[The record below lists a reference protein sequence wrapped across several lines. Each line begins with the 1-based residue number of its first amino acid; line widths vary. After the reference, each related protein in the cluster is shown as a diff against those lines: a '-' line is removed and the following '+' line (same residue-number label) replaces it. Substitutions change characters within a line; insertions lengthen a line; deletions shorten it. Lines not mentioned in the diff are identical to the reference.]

1 MKKSSWN
8 LHNSGLECGL
18 IEISELKKMGNI
30 EVAFLNKSQLLVSLL
45 WGSLILVG
53 GCSSETAPRSS
64 DGAGGSATAITPTG
78 SIRIDGSSTVF
89 PISMAIA
96 EEFGAVNPHIKVPV
110 KQSGT
115 GGGMKQ
121 FTVGEVDICN
131 ASRQMKDSEKEAC
144 AANGVE
150 FIELTVA
157 FDGMAVVANP
167 ANDWCDC
174 ITVEQLKNIW
184 RPESDEQVTK
194 WSDVNPD
201 WPDVELKLYG
211 PGTDSGTF
219 EYFTEA
225 IVGEARASR
234 PDYTASEND
243 NALVRGV
250 AADKGALGYFGYAYF
265 AENQDQLKLLGVNN
279 GTDCVVPSEESV
291 RAGTYT
297 PLSRPLFIYVSHKS
311 LERPEVAEFVKFYL
325 ENVGELSREVGYVPI
340 TDDVVEENARQ
351 LEIALA
357 K

>member
-1 MKKSSWN
+1 M
-8 LHNSGLECGL
+8 
-18 IEISELKKMGNI
+18 NI
-30 EVAFLNKSQLLVSLL
+30 FLSLVSSFLTC
-45 WGSLILVG
+45 LILAS
-53 GCSSETAPRSS
+53 GCSKSAPS
-64 DGAGGSATAITPTG
+64 GAGSASNPEQSTPSG

-89 PISMAIA
+89 PISMAVA
-96 EEFGAVNPHIKVPV
+96 EEFGAAFPKIKVPV

-131 ASRQMKDSEKEAC
+131 ASREIKDSELEAC
-144 AANGVE
+144 KEHGVE

-157 FDGMAVVANP
+157 FDGMAIVANP
-167 ANDWCDC
+167 ENDWCQC

-184 RPESDEQVTK
+184 RPESDGQITK

-201 WPDVELKLYG
+201 WPEEELKLYG

-234 PDYTASEND
+234 PDFTASEND

-265 AENQDQLKLLGVNN
+265 AENKDLLKLLEVNN
-279 GTDCVVPSEESV
+279 GTDCVAPSDETV
-291 RAGTYT
+291 REGTYT
-297 PLSRPLFIYVSHKS
+297 PLSRPLFIYVSKES
-311 LERPEVAEFVKFYL
+311 LKRPEVKQFVDFYL
-325 ENVGELSREVGYVPI
+325 DNVEQLSSEVGYVPI
-340 TDDVVEENARQ
+340 TDDVAEENRKQ
-351 LEIALA
+351 LEGALD
-357 K
+357 KS